1 MRSIYFAT
9 LLLLSA
15 PALAQ
20 TQADVQQAA
29 KSVYRIWLGVPLPNG
44 FLKQTDSSHIQ
55 ALQTQKF
62 AEQVP
67 LKGMTLRQKK
77 SGKSTPLS
85 GKGILFQYA
94 GRNYLLIATGSA
106 YAVSNKGHLVTNA
119 RFADNTG
126 ASEVAFVDES
136 GLRDMG
142 ENGGQAQAFVITQA
156 ANTTQF
162 DIQPA
167 KQIVRDVKSDLA
179 VLHADKLPTTAL
191 KLADSQFAKPADL
204 VYALGVE
211 GTDNTLLGK
220 HDAIDRVDYWAAT
233 ASEGKLDKRIN
244 QKNVG
249 MWQHSAAF
257 SGSVSG
263 GALVNQCGQVLG
275 TNQITPSTK
284 QPSAIDAGELLPML
298 RKHNIP
304 FEQYQGRCGGVV
316 AKAENIADGA
326 ERVVKA
332 AQHNPRGWLTVLGLA
347 IATLIASVLA
357 WKMLRWVLRQRAQTR
372 HSSPPPKPAPA
383 QTVAPVQPV
392 QAAASPATTRHIA
405 APRTEWESNGSLV
418 LQAVSGSL
426 KHIALPFNRAM
437 VVGRSADCDVVLS
450 HPKVSAKHAKLWL
463 EQGVLWV
470 EDLNSTNGTFINN
483 TAIRSP
489 SPLKLGDVLQF
500 TGDSSVASF
509 RLPENPATPPTQLH
523 QAPFAAVLQAS
534 DADLPRIHIPLGGS
548 VSVGRGSDNDVVID
562 LQQVSRKH
570 CRISA
575 DAHGAIVL
583 EDLGSTNGTFVDN
596 LNNRISQTPL
606 QIGQTVYLA
615 DKNVAYRVQAA

>member
-1 MRSIYFAT
+1 MRSICFTT
-9 LLLLSA
+9 LLLLST

-20 TQADVQQAA
+20 TQADVQQAT
-29 KSVYRIWLGVPLPNG
+29 KSVYRIWLGIPLPNG
-44 FLKQTDSSHIQ
+44 FLKQTDSHHIQ

-67 LKGMTLRQKK
+67 LKGMVLRQKK
-77 SGKSTPLS
+77 PIKSKNLS
-85 GKGILFQYA
+85 GNGILFQYA
-94 GRNYLLIATGSA
+94 GHNYLLIATGSA
-106 YAVSNKGHLVTNA
+106 YAISNKGHLVTNA
-119 RFADNTG
+119 RFVDNTN
-126 ASEVAFVDES
+126 AESEAVFIDEN

-142 ENGGQAQAFVITQA
+142 ENGGQAQAFVLTQRA
-156 ANTTQF
+156 STMQF
-162 DIQPA
+162 DFQPA
-167 KQIVRDVKSDLA
+167 KPIVRDVKSDLA
-179 VLHADKLPTTAL
+179 ILQAEKLPTTAL

-204 VYALGVE
+204 VYALGAEGVE
-211 GTDNTLLGK
+211 NTLSGK

-257 SGSVSG
+257 SGSMSG

-275 TNQITPSTK
+275 TNQITPNTK
-284 QPSAIDAGELLPML
+284 QPSAIDTGELLPML
-298 RKHNIP
+298 RKHGIP

-357 WKMLRWVLRQRAQTR
+357 WKMLRWVLRKRPQTPP
-372 HSSPPPKPAPA
+372 SSP
-383 QTVAPVQPV
+383 QMPVYQNPV
-392 QAAASPATTRHIA
+392 TPIYTYTPTYSLPTSPYPTIPHTQ
-405 APRTEWESNGSLV
+405 SVLV
-418 LQAVSGSL
+418 LQAISGNVSQ
-426 KHIALPFNRAM
+426 IAVPFHRSII
-437 VVGRSADCDVVLS
+437 VGRRPDCNVILS
-450 HPKVSAKHAKLWL
+450 HAQISRIHAKLWL

-470 EDLNSTNGTFINN
+470 EDLNSTNGTFINGN
-483 TAIRSP
+483 RLHNP

-500 TGDSSVASF
+500 TADNSVASF
-509 RLPENPATPPTQLH
+509 RLPENTHTQAPRTQWH
-523 QAPFAAVLQAS
+523 QAPKPFAAILQA
-534 DADLPRIHIPLGGS
+534 DNAHLPTICIPFGGS
-548 VSVGRGSDNDVVID
+548 VSVGRASDNDVVIAVP
-562 LQQVSRKH
+562 QVSGKH
-570 CRISA
+570 CRLSA
-575 DAHGAIVL
+575 NAQGMILL
-583 EDLGSTNGTFVDN
+583 EDLGSTNGTFVDS

-615 DKNVAYRVQAA
+615 DKNTVYRVQAA

>member
-29 KSVYRIWLGVPLPNG
+29 KSVYRTWLGVPLPNG
-44 FLKQTDSSHIQ
+44 FLKQTDNHHIQ

-85 GKGILFQYA
+85 GNGILFQYA

-106 YAVSNKGHLVTNA
+106 YAISSKGHLVTNA

-126 ASEVAFVDES
+126 ANEVAFVDES

-142 ENGGQAQAFVITQA
+142 ENGGQAQAFVLTQSTNA
-156 ANTTQF
+156 TQF
-162 DIQPA
+162 DFQPA

-179 VLHADKLPTTAL
+179 ILQADKLPTTAL

-211 GTDNTLLGK
+211 GNDNALSGK

-275 TNQITPSTK
+275 TNQITPNTK
-284 QPSAIDAGELLPML
+284 QPSAIDTGELLPML
-298 RKHNIP
+298 RKHSIP

-357 WKMLRWVLRQRAQTR
+357 WKMLRWVLRKRKAAR
-372 HSSPPPKPAPA
+372 PSSKPITPAPIA
-383 QTVAPVQPV
+383 QSPTPHRTVA
-392 QAAASPATTRHIA
+392 T
-405 APRTEWESNGSLV
+405 PRTEWDTGGTLM
-418 LQAVSGSL
+418 LQAISGSQNS
-426 KHIALPFNRAM
+426 IAVPLNRPI
-437 VVGRSADCDVVLS
+437 VVGRGANCDVVLS
-450 HPKVSAKHAKLWL
+450 HPKISGQHAKLWL
-463 EQGVLWV
+463 EQGILWV
-470 EDLNSTNGTFINN
+470 ADLNSTNGTFINGN
-483 TAIRSP
+483 RLHNP

-509 RLPENPATPPTQLH
+509 RLPESHEPRTQLH
-523 QAPFAAVLQAS
+523 SSMSFAAILK
-534 DADLPRIHIPLGGS
+534 ADNANLPHICIPFGGS
-548 VSVGRGSDNDVVID
+548 VNVGRASDNDVVIAVP
-562 LQQVSRKH
+562 QVSGKH
-570 CRISA
+570 CRLSA
-575 DAHGAIVL
+575 NAQGVILL

-606 QIGQTVYLA
+606 QMGQIVYLA
-615 DKNVAYRVQAA
+615 DKNTVYRVQAA